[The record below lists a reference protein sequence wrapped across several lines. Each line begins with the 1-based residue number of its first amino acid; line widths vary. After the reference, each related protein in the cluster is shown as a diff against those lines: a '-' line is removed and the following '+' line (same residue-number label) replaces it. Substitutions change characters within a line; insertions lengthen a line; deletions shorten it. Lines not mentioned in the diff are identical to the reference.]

1 MSTESDVMAVAGI
14 LALLY
19 RITPAAVSE
28 GPAGTATRN
37 YVAEDREGRR
47 WFVKAY
53 PRGTDMEAERQALAL
68 GEAATAAG
76 VTVPAV
82 RRTVTG
88 EVIASADGL
97 SVSVTEY
104 IAGTETAE
112 GGLSGG
118 RWDAVG
124 EAVGRLHRALARHPV
139 GPPRPVAAREV
150 CDIARAGRRLE
161 KLLAQ
166 WAAVPPAPAGFAAWC
181 AQAAEQRLSALPEV
195 AARLEKLPVTLTA
208 QVVHGDLASP
218 NLLLRGEAVAAVI
231 DFRPPGHRSA
241 VWELGRIVLDPR
253 SVLARPDEWIPGLAR
268 AVGAYRAAN
277 PELVAEDLLAVPRV
291 AAGYLACSVYP
302 LSEPLD
308 SPASVTPALEAYGRA
323 RHEAVGPCG
332 RAWRKPRRCSVT
344 PCSEL
349 PAGTLTLMQ
358 LMIVAVVQ

>member
-1 MSTESDVMAVAGI
+1 MSAESDVMVVAGI

-37 YVAEDREGRR
+37 CVAEDRESRR

-53 PRGTDMEAERQALAL
+53 PCGTDMEAERQALAL
-68 GEAATAAG
+68 GEAARAAG
-76 VTVPAV
+76 VPVPSV

-88 EVIASADGL
+88 EVIASAGGL

-104 IAGTETAE
+104 VADAETAE

-150 CDIARAGRRLE
+150 CDVARAGRRLE
-161 KLLAQ
+161 ELLAR
-166 WAAVPPAPAGFAAWC
+166 WAAVPPSPEGFAAWC
-181 AQAAEQRLSALPEV
+181 AQTAQQRLAALPEV
-195 AARLEKLPVTLTA
+195 AARLEKLPPTLTA
-208 QVVHGDLASP
+208 QIVHGDLASP
-218 NLLLRGEAVAAVI
+218 NLLLRGEEVAAVI

-241 VWELGRIVLDPR
+241 AWELGRIVLDPR
-253 SVLARPDEWIPGLAR
+253 TVLARPDAWIPGLAR
-268 AVGAYRAAN
+268 VVGAYRSAS
-277 PELVAEDLLAVPRV
+277 PELAAEDLLSVPRV

-308 SPASVTPALEAYGRA
+308 DPAAVTPALEAYGRA
-323 RHEAVGPCG
+323 RHEA
-332 RAWRKPRRCSVT
+332 
-344 PCSEL
+344 
-349 PAGTLTLMQ
+349 AGVLWDRLEEAEEV
-358 LMIVAVVQ
+358 LRDVLR

>member
-1 MSTESDVMAVAGI
+1 MSAKPDVMVVAGI

-19 RITPAAVSE
+19 QITPAAVSE

-53 PRGTDMEAERQALAL
+53 PRGTDMDAERQALAL
-68 GEAATAAG
+68 GEAARAG
-76 VTVPAV
+76 GVPVPSV

-88 EVIASADGL
+88 EVIASAGGL

-104 IAGTETAE
+104 VAGAETAE

-139 GPPRPVAAREV
+139 GPSRPVAAREV
-150 CDIARAGRRLE
+150 CDVARAGRRLDE
-161 KLLAQ
+161 LLAQ
-166 WAAVPPAPAGFAAWC
+166 WAATPPPEGFATWAHRT
-181 AQAAEQRLSALPEV
+181 AKQRLAALPEV
-195 AARLEKLPVTLTA
+195 AARLEKLPATLTA
-208 QVVHGDLASP
+208 QIVHGDLASP
-218 NLLLRGEAVAAVI
+218 NLLLRGETVAAVI

-241 VWELGRIVLDPR
+241 AWELGRIVLDPR
-253 SVLARPDEWIPGLAR
+253 TVLARPDEWIRGLAR

-277 PELVAEDLLAVPRV
+277 PELAAEDLLAVPRV

-308 SPASVTPALEAYGRA
+308 DPASVTPALEAYGRA
-323 RHEAVGPCG
+323 RHEA
-332 RAWRKPRRCSVT
+332 
-344 PCSEL
+344 
-349 PAGTLTLMQ
+349 AGVLWERLEEAEEV
-358 LMIVAVVQ
+358 LRDVLR